1 MKMKNDYILIE
12 EKEAKESPNGLW
24 LPPDPNNRRAEVL
37 EVWGEDDD
45 IKVGDIVIKAIGQG
59 TQIKMGGKWVEAIKK
74 SDLFAVL
81 K

>member
-12 EKEAKESPNGLW
+12 ERENKKSPNGLW
-24 LPPDPNNRRAEVL
+24 LPPDPNNRNAEVL
-37 EVWGEDDD
+37 AVSNEDED
-45 IKVGDIVIKAIGQG
+45 IEVGDIVIKAIGQG
-59 TQIKMGGKWVEAIKK
+59 TQIKMKGKWIEAIKK